1 MVAYTQ
7 NKMTK
12 QQFGR
17 QQRWVVNSRTTVE
30 QKTAWLINDVVV
42 VVNNT
47 IGGNQVDTT
56 YKCDR
61 HERSRLW
68 SEWSHNQMLRG

>member
-61 HERSRLW
+61 HEHSRLW